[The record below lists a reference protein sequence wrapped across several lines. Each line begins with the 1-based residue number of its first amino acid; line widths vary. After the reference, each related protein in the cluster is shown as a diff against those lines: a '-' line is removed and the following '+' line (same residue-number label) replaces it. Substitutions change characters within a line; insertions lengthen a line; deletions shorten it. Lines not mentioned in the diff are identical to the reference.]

1 MLGPGRSQMVKF
13 VFYSGRLRK
22 LAVLFVVYCLGGSA
36 VHAKSMV
43 VSEPVID
50 SNVTLAPFY
59 VALNKALKKRKT
71 RLENICPTGDV
82 TARRMLEEYGAMFL
96 ATKKVL
102 PPPVCFFM
110 SEESVLQFQAKAGIS
125 AETIGD
131 VEIELQPAAMEAYL
145 NARDQAQKEG
155 LDITPRDGPEA
166 ARRTYSSSITLWN
179 TRFLPAL
186 DYWLSQGRLTTGQV
200 DRLKSMPLNQQVATV
215 LELEREGVFFSKDFS
230 KSVLYSIAA
239 PGASQHLAMLALDVN
254 EFRDAR
260 VRQLLAEHG
269 WFQTV
274 LSDLPHFTYLGLK
287 EKDLPG
293 NGLKQIDVNEQV
305 FWIPDT
311 DSSNPSANP

>member
-1 MLGPGRSQMVKF
+1 MLGPGRSQMVKL
-13 VFYSGRLRK
+13 VLYIRQLRR
-22 LAVLFVVYCLGGSA
+22 LAVLLVVFCVGGSA

-43 VSEPVID
+43 VSESVID
-50 SNVTLAPFY
+50 NNVTLAPFY

-96 ATKKVL
+96 ASKKVL

-110 SEESVLQFQAKAGIS
+110 SEESVLQFQEKAGIS
-125 AETIGD
+125 TETIGD
-131 VEIELQPAAMEAYL
+131 VEIQLQPGAMEAYL
-145 NARDQAQKEG
+145 DARDQALKEG
-155 LDITPRDGPEA
+155 LEITPRDGPEA
-166 ARRTYSSSITLWN
+166 ARRTYDSSIALWN

-186 DYWLSQGRLTTGQV
+186 DYWMSQGRLTSAQV

-254 EFRDAR
+254 EFRNLR
-260 VRQLLAEHG
+260 VRQLLSEHG

-287 EKDLPG
+287 EKDLPS
-293 NGLKQIDVNEQV
+293 NGLKRIEVNEQV

-311 DSSNPSANP
+311 DSSIPSANP

>member
-1 MLGPGRSQMVKF
+1 MVKF
-13 VFYSGRLRK
+13 VSYSRRLRK
-22 LAVLFVVYCLGGSA
+22 LAVLFVLYCVGGSS

-43 VSEPVID
+43 VSESVID

-59 VALNKALKKRKT
+59 LALNKALKKRKT

-96 ATKKVL
+96 ATRKVV

-110 SEESVLQFQAKAGIS
+110 SEESVLQFQEKAGIS
-125 AETIGD
+125 LETIGD
-131 VEIELQPAAMEAYL
+131 VELELQPAAMEAYL
-145 NARDQAQKEG
+145 KARDQALKEG

-166 ARRTYSSSITLWN
+166 ARRTYNSSISLWN

-186 DYWLSQGRLTTGQV
+186 EYWLSQGRLTTAQV

-215 LELEREGVFFSKDFS
+215 LELERDGVFFSKDFS
-230 KSVLYSIAA
+230 KSILYSIAA

-254 EFRDAR
+254 EFRNLR

-293 NGLKQIDVNEQV
+293 NGLKRIDVNEQI

-311 DSSNPSANP
+311 DLSNPSANP

>member
-1 MLGPGRSQMVKF
+1 MVKL
-13 VFYSGRLRK
+13 VLYIRQLRR
-22 LAVLFVVYCLGGSA
+22 LAVLLVVFCVGGSA

-43 VSEPVID
+43 VSESVID
-50 SNVTLAPFY
+50 NNVTLAPFY

-96 ATKKVL
+96 ASKKVL

-110 SEESVLQFQAKAGIS
+110 SEESVLQFQEKAGIS
-125 AETIGD
+125 TETIGD
-131 VEIELQPAAMEAYL
+131 VEIQLQPGAMEAYL
-145 NARDQAQKEG
+145 DARDQALKEG
-155 LDITPRDGPEA
+155 LEITPRDGPEA
-166 ARRTYSSSITLWN
+166 ARRTYDSSIALWN

-186 DYWLSQGRLTTGQV
+186 DYWMSQGRLTSAQV

-254 EFRDAR
+254 EFRNLR
-260 VRQLLAEHG
+260 VRQLLSEHG

-287 EKDLPG
+287 EKDLPS
-293 NGLKQIDVNEQV
+293 NGLKRIEVNEQV

-311 DSSNPSANP
+311 DSSIPSANP